1 MAPIVFQG
9 ESETSRRTRI
19 QLLTASQSLP
29 LPTMETVDMFNPSM
43 ATSSRTPTG
52 SRKKKTRT
60 FSGCWTC
67 RSRRIKCDERRP
79 VCDRCSRARIA
90 CQGYGVRLNWTNA
103 PSSGGTS
110 TDGRPTVSSNDKYAG
125 SADNRA
131 VAAFAATGSG
141 QYAKHTPPPW
151 SYPRFRSVQ
160 VEELTV
166 PSCQRDLLHHWVSF
180 MCKNMVP
187 VDLVDTPYRLVYLPF
202 AFTGIHLPVT
212 QSSSNLALFH
222 GLCAASAENQ
232 LYLGVAKPGVTKLLA
247 ARHNRLALQH
257 LQLAINFQSPRDSDN
272 VTAVLSAIL
281 FCILGD
287 VVGGEGRNWRGHVQG
302 ALGCLAD
309 PSEIEVRAGSHMH
322 MVLEQLLCLAVFGNV
337 KTTYDIGTLIAKL
350 PGANSYMSQYH
361 GVDKFILRSVFAIN
375 QYVAGSGS
383 RSDTAS
389 VSELELRRL
398 ELQASFYAPAP
409 VSPGIYLRRED
420 AQAAMHYAHVYYYA
434 LLIYFQRCLYQSYP
448 ESVSGIV
455 DRALC
460 HLEAAEEIAGAS
472 NGCILLWPCLVIA
485 AECGPSCMKARALE
499 WFKRKRRHGF
509 ASVDTGASILTNYW
523 KWRDENP
530 DEASRTTWQEFVR
543 GTEDDVVPI

>member
-1 MAPIVFQG
+1 
-9 ESETSRRTRI
+9 
-19 QLLTASQSLP
+19 
-29 LPTMETVDMFNPSM
+29 MFNPSM
-43 ATSSRTPTG
+43 ATSGRTPTG

-103 PSSGGTS
+103 PSSSATT
-110 TDGRPTVSSNDKYAG
+110 TDGRPTVSGNDKYAG

-131 VAAFAATGSG
+131 VAAFGGSWE
-141 QYAKHTPPPW
+141 YAQHTPPC

-160 VEELTV
+160 ADELAV

-187 VDLVDTPYRLVYLPF
+187 VDLVDNPYRLVYLPF
-202 AFTGIHLPVT
+202 AFNGIHLPVT

-257 LQLAINFQSPRDSDN
+257 LQLAIDFQSPRDSDN

-309 PSEIEVRAGSHMH
+309 PSEIEVQAGSHMH
-322 MVLEQLLCLAVFGNV
+322 LVLEQLLCLAVFGNV
-337 KTTYDIGTLIAKL
+337 KTTYDIDALIAKL
-350 PGANSYMSQYH
+350 PGAISYMSQYH

-375 QYVAGSGS
+375 RYVAGSGS

-389 VSELELRRL
+389 SKLDLQRL
-398 ELQASFYAPAP
+398 ELQASLHAPAT

-434 LLIYFQRCLYQSYP
+434 LLIYFQRCIYQSSP
-448 ESVSGIV
+448 ESVSGMV

-460 HLEAAEEIAGAS
+460 HLETAEEIAGAS

-485 AECGPSCMKARALE
+485 AECGSAYMKARALE

-509 ASVDTGASILTNYW
+509 ASVDTGADILANYW